1 LHRGLPKPGLATQEV
16 VQVGLVGNKV
26 ELGQVETVNVRIS
39 VMKLQKVR
47 QVAGVLFKR
56 LQTTWQLT

>member
-1 LHRGLPKPGLATQEV
+1 
-16 VQVGLVGNKV
+16 VGLVGNKV